1 MAEFDTVIMNGTIVD
16 GTRLPRFRGDLGIKD
31 GCVAEVGR
39 LKAHQG
45 HKVIDASGLIVA
57 PGFVDLHTHY
67 DAQLFW
73 DPYCTVSGWH
83 GVTSVAIGNC
93 GFGFAPVA
101 PGGRDRS
108 MLTMTRNEA
117 IPLESMRA
125 GMPWDWVTFPE
136 YLDSLQRHP
145 KSVNVLPLVPVA
157 PMLTWVMGLEEA
169 KTGRRLTAD
178 EERQMRQ
185 LLNESMDAGGCGWSV
200 QRLGRNSLQMDYDGT
215 PMVTDVMAEA
225 TLLALG
231 RMLGERRQG
240 YIQMTYFPDSQQED
254 SGWDSEQYSA
264 FGFYEKLAEVCNRPI
279 IYNSVIAND
288 RHTEMHRDQLRWLN
302 SCRERGLWIYSMAAV
317 GETGFVFTF
326 KDWNLYD
333 DAPPWREATV
343 GGTEERLQKLSDPA
357 RRPSLKATES
367 GITLSW
373 DKLFIIRV
381 KQPEF
386 KQYENMSIVEAG
398 RMMGKHPVDAMLDIA
413 VADALDTEF
422 QSAPVNHDF
431 EHFKEVAE
439 WEPGIWGVSDGGA
452 HTKFFT
458 GGVYPTEALV
468 KIRDHGF
475 FMNLETA
482 HWHLSTAP
490 ALCAG
495 FKGRGTL
502 VQGASADI
510 AIYDL
515 DRLALKPME
524 IAYDFPGGEWRR
536 IQRAQG
542 YRKVLVNGEVTVDD
556 DQPTDVPSGRL
567 LRHGR

>member
-1 MAEFDTVIMNGTIVD
+1 
-16 GTRLPRFRGDLGIKD
+16 
-31 GCVAEVGR
+31 
-39 LKAHQG
+39 
-45 HKVIDASGLIVA
+45 
-57 PGFVDLHTHY
+57 
-67 DAQLFW
+67 
-73 DPYCTVSGWH
+73 
-83 GVTSVAIGNC
+83 
-93 GFGFAPVA
+93 
-101 PGGRDRS
+101 
-108 MLTMTRNEA
+108 
-117 IPLESMRA
+117 
-125 GMPWDWVTFPE
+125 
-136 YLDSLQRHP
+136 
-145 KSVNVLPLVPVA
+145 
-157 PMLTWVMGLEEA
+157 
-169 KTGRRLTAD
+169 
-178 EERQMRQ
+178 
-185 LLNESMDAGGCGWSV
+185 
-200 QRLGRNSLQMDYDGT
+200 
-215 PMVTDVMAEA
+215 
-225 TLLALG
+225 
-231 RMLGERRQG
+231 
-240 YIQMTYFPDSQQED
+240 MTYFPDSQQED

-264 FGFYEKLAEVCNRPI
+264 FGFYEKLAEVCDRPI

-302 SCRERGLWIYSMAAV
+302 SCRQRGLWIYAMAAV

-357 RRPSLKATES
+357 RRPSLRATES

-381 KQPEF
+381 KQPEL

-422 QSAPVNHDF
+422 QSAPVNHNF
-431 EHFKEVAE
+431 ESFKEVAE

-502 VQGASADI
+502 VQGAPADI
-510 AIYDL
+510 VIYDL

-542 YRKVLVNGEVTVDD
+542 YRKILVNGEVTVDD
-556 DQPTDVPSGRL
+556 DQTTGAPSGRL